1 VAPGPPRPGRP
12 GRLSIRRRGESVVIR
27 WPRLKRAAGYSVRV
41 VGSDGR
47 REVFFP
53 NGKRHQVSTLR
64 VARGTSLNVS
74 VAGWIGTHL
83 ITGPARTG
91 KLRAVTQKAKPKR
104 K

>member
-1 VAPGPPRPGRP
+1 
-12 GRLSIRRRGESVVIR
+12 
-27 WPRLKRAAGYSVRV
+27 VRV

-53 NGKRHQVSTLR
+53 MGRTHQVNTLR
-64 VARGTSLNVS
+64 VARGTSLKVS

-91 KLRAVTQKAKPKR
+91 KLRAVTKKPKPKR
-104 K
+104 N